1 MELTLQKASYTN
13 SASQSSDLVL
23 QVSELGIRFPGE
35 AILPWKKANQ
45 AIKTRLNFFASGNSV
60 HQEISIQIIHSD
72 FLLLPEE
79 YNDPLY
85 RVAFLEKALGAHCM
99 DEQELHEQPCPLVD
113 STLLFLIP
121 STWKDQ
127 LASLFPLA
135 HINYSH
141 LIGNEV
147 QAAKLYIHPRIH
159 VYLQENKAYIVYF
172 QHGKLQLAN
181 VFPYEHELAL
191 AYYLHSIRDSFDIQ
205 WNQESIRIQGPEA
218 TNQQLIDDL
227 IRLNIPLS

>member
-1 MELTLQKASYTN
+1 MELTLQTSSYTN
-13 SASQSSDLVL
+13 SAPQSSDLNL
-23 QVSELGIRFPGE
+23 QVSEQGIRFPGE
-35 AILPWKKANQ
+35 EIVAWKKANQ
-45 AIKTRLNFFASGNSV
+45 AIKSRLNFFATGLSV
-60 HQEISIQIIHSD
+60 HQEVSIQIIHAD
-72 FLLLPEE
+72 FLLLPNV

-85 RVAFLEKALGAHCM
+85 RVAFLEKALGDHCM
-99 DEQELHEQPCPLVD
+99 NEQELHEQPCPLVN

-135 HINYSH
+135 QLKYSH
-141 LIGNEV
+141 LIGNEI
-147 QAAKLYIHPRIH
+147 QASKLYIHPRIH
-159 VYLQENKAYIVYF
+159 VYLQENKAYFLYF

-205 WNQESIRIQGPEA
+205 WNQESIRIQGPDA
-218 TNQQLIDDL
+218 MNQQLIDDL